1 MSITGSLYIAESSLN
16 ALDIAMNVTGHNIAN
31 VNTVGFKAS
40 EAEFADLFGAAQ
52 EQLQTGQ
59 GTLVAGVARSETQGA
74 TEVTGNTLDLAVAG
88 AGFFV
93 LKDASGNSFYSRAGE
108 FTLGSG
114 GNVVNPG
121 GLALQGA
128 AGNIVIPSGLTLPAQ
143 PTTTASLAVN
153 LDGAAATPA
162 SAFPAGPDAAPGAWF
177 SAGNFSAVL
186 PLYDDFSGVEHDST
200 ILFRKSGANSW
211 DYRVVA
217 PRNEIDPLAP
227 TSTEL
232 REIGSGTLTFD
243 AAGVL
248 TGFTGAVNAVTWISG
263 GASQAALDFTGAT
276 QFAGPSA
283 VLKLTQ
289 DGAALGTLSRLT
301 IDQRGNITGE
311 FSNGRAQTLG
321 QVLLANFRNSD
332 GLEAAGD
339 SLLAATQDSGAA
351 VTGAPGQGGLGVL
364 LSGALEQSNVDLAQ
378 EFVSMI
384 LTQRGFQM
392 NSRVITVADQMYSI
406 AAGLKP

>member
-1 MSITGSLYIAESSLN
+1 MSITSSLYVAESALN
-16 ALDIAMNVTGHNIAN
+16 ALDVAMNVTGHNIAN

-40 EAEFADLFGAAQ
+40 EAEFADLFAAAQ

-59 GTLVAGVARSETQGA
+59 GTLVARIARLETQGA

-88 AGFFV
+88 AGFFA
-93 LKDASGNSFYSRAGE
+93 LKDGSGNSFYSRAGQ
-108 FTLGSG
+108 FTLDAS

-128 AGNIVIPSGLTLPAQ
+128 AGNIVISSGLTLPAQ
-143 PTTTASLAVN
+143 PTTTASLVVN
-153 LDGAAATPA
+153 LDGGVATPA
-162 SAFPAGPDAAPGAWF
+162 NPFPAGPDAAPGAWF
-177 SAGNFSAVL
+177 SASNFSAVL
-186 PLYDDFSGVEHDST
+186 PLYDDFLGVEHDST
-200 ILFRKSGANSW
+200 ILFRKNGANSW

-217 PRNEIDPLAP
+217 PRSEIDPLAP
-227 TSTEL
+227 ASTEL
-232 REIGSGTLTFD
+232 REIGNGTLTFD
-243 AAGVL
+243 AAGAM
-248 TGFTGAVNAVTWISG
+248 TGFTGGVNTVTWIGG
-263 GASQAALDFTGAT
+263 GAGQAALNFAGTT
-276 QFAGPSA
+276 QFAAPSA
-283 VLKLTQ
+283 VLQLTQ
-289 DGAALGTLSRLT
+289 DGTALGTLSRLT
-301 IDQRGNITGE
+301 IDARGNITGE
-311 FSNGRAQTLG
+311 FSNGRDQTLG
-321 QVLLANFRNSD
+321 QVTLANFRNPA

-378 EFVSMI
+378 EFVNMI

>member
-1 MSITGSLYIAESSLN
+1 MSITSSLYVAESSLN
-16 ALDIAMNVTGHNIAN
+16 ALDAAMNVTGHNIAN

-40 EAEFADLFGAAQ
+40 EAEFADLFAAAQ
-52 EQLQTGQ
+52 ERLQTGQ
-59 GTLVAGVARSETQGA
+59 GVLVAGIARLETQGA
-74 TEVTGNTLDLAVAG
+74 TEVTGNALDLAVAG

-93 LKDASGNSFYSRAGE
+93 LKDGNGNSFYSRAGE
-108 FTLGSG
+108 FTLDSS

-121 GLALQGA
+121 GLKLQGA
-128 AGNIVIPSGLTLPAQ
+128 AGNIVIPAGLTLPAE

-153 LDGAAATPA
+153 LDGNAATPA
-162 SAFPAGPDAAPGAWF
+162 NLFPAGPDGAPSAWF
-177 SAGNFSAVL
+177 SASNFSAVL
-186 PLYDDFSGVEHDST
+186 PLYDSLGVEHDAA
-200 ILFRKSGANSW
+200 ILFRKSGANAW
-211 DYRVVA
+211 DYCVVA
-217 PRNEIDPLAP
+217 PVSEIDALLP
-227 TSTEL
+227 TSADL

-243 AAGVL
+243 AAGAL
-248 TGFTGAVNAVTWISG
+248 TGFTGGVNAVTWISG

-283 VLKLTQ
+283 VLQLTQ
-289 DGAALGTLSRLT
+289 DGAAAGTLSRLT
-301 IDQRGNITGE
+301 VDARGNIIGE

-321 QVLLANFRNSD
+321 QVALANFNNPA
-332 GLEAAGD
+332 GLEAVGD
-339 SLLAATQDSGAA
+339 SLFAATTDSGSAFA
-351 VTGAPGQGGLGVL
+351 GSAGQGGFGVL

-378 EFVSMI
+378 EFVNMI